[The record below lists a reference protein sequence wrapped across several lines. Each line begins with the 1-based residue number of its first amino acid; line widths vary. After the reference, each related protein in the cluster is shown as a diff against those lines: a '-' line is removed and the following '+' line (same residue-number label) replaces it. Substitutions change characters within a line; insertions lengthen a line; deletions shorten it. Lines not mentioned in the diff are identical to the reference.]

1 MTRVF
6 LIAASQRERQRLEDL
21 LEEAGAQVVSSVA
34 HLDSLTDDLF
44 ESADLFLILLDSSSD
59 TPEELLGTLQA
70 QGILREAPVVL
81 LTAPRPQQWTTQA
94 LRAGVR
100 GILPADLNATQLA
113 TALEAVAQDFIVL
126 HPSEPRLRRNASANE
141 LDVGD
146 PVEPL
151 TAREREVLQMLAQG
165 RGNKQIAVRLN
176 ISEHTVKFHVASIL
190 GKLGAS
196 TRTEAVSL
204 ALRRGLILL

>member
-1 MTRVF
+1 VTRVF

-21 LEEAGAQVVSSVA
+21 LEEAGAQVVDSVA
-34 HLDSLTDDLF
+34 SLDSLTNDLF

-59 TPEELLGTLQA
+59 TPEELLETLQA

-81 LTAPRPQQWTTQA
+81 LTAPRPQQWTNQA

-100 GILPADLNATQLA
+100 GILPVELSATQLA
-113 TALEAVAQDFIVL
+113 TALEAVARDFIVL
-126 HPSEPRLRRNASANE
+126 HPSESRLRGNAHLHE
-141 LDVGD
+141 LDGAD

-165 RGNKQIAVRLN
+165 RGNKQIAARLD

-196 TRTEAVSL
+196 TRTEAASL